1 MHKKLLGIF
10 FVVIF
15 IALNCSAE
23 IDTKHYDDQ
32 KIYDLAGLF
41 AKTARDFQN
50 AMRLKTLKP
59 LDDLQLRGTDVD
71 FKFKP
76 LNFELRIQLQNAS
89 KCMQDI
95 YYTVENIRSE
105 WGLKREYKFLVLVFI
120 LRGRIDY

>member
-1 MHKKLLGIF
+1 MYKKLPEIF
-10 FVVIF
+10 LFVIF

-41 AKTARDFQN
+41 EKTARDFQN
-50 AMRLKTLKP
+50 SKRLKTLKP
-59 LDDLQLRGTDVD
+59 LDDLQLRGLDVD

-95 YYTVENIRSE
+95 YYAVENIKTK
-105 WGLKREYKFLVLVFI
+105 WGLKREYMILVFSI
-120 LRGRIDY
+120 